1 MYGNIYNNYCRG
13 ITMIVTHNLTALNTN
28 NALRKNNKAV
38 ADSTAKLSS
47 GMHINQ
53 ASDDAAG
60 LSISEK
66 MRAQIRGLNQA
77 SSNVQ
82 GGISVIHTAEGGLQE
97 ITDMLQRQRELLIQ
111 GSNSTNTDGDK
122 RKIDQEIQQLKDEI
136 NSLTSRTDY
145 NTINLL
151 ARDDYQIL
159 EDRSSHKVEEN
170 TTGPFPATTTSY
182 ERTTSFFPAGTAE
195 EPANVKSSHTN
206 TTIDDDYTLVSHT
219 TAITSPDGREGFN
232 DYAKNV
238 HTHTETTATSQNSYE
253 RLLVSDPRYKELA
266 TVSFP
271 GTVKSVFFQTEL
283 IPTSISAGQ
292 YPDFGGLEDRFIS
305 VDIDGVSTSLEGFTL
320 TGSTTTASSI
330 SAVYE
335 KDGIQIEKIFSSD
348 PSSFKVEF
356 NVRNL
361 SGIDG
366 RQITVSTGFQ
376 PMYDGQYSISSPSGV
391 PVGSTA
397 SNAQIPASGTVFTLS
412 NALVDFNFSFLDGGA
427 YAVPESLTTPAS
439 GYLTSSKSPSVQIT
453 PTWGRTMN
461 DGEALSFGIALNNFN
476 FKKDVYQVT
485 NEATKQVDSIAETVT
500 TDIQDI
506 DYIPPRVQI
515 QSGANEN
522 QLFSIPLFDVDT
534 DGLGITGMGI
544 LPPSD
549 PELSLQQAD
558 SAIAKVSNYRGIYG
572 SLQNRMEHALNNLGS
587 TGDNLTAAE
596 SRIRDA
602 DMAKEMSG
610 MTRANILS
618 QASQAMMAQAN
629 QNPQAILQFLK

>member
-1 MYGNIYNNYCRG
+1 
-13 ITMIVTHNLTALNTN
+13 MIVTHNLTALNTN

-47 GMHINQ
+47 GLHINQ

-82 GGISVIHTAEGGLQE
+82 DGISVIHTAEGGLQE

-111 GSNSTNTDGDK
+111 GSNSTNTDEDK

-170 TTGPFPATTTSY
+170 TTGPFPATTTAY
-182 ERTTSFFPAGTAE
+182 ERFTGFFPAGTAE
-195 EPANVKSSHTN
+195 EPLNVRSSHTN

-376 PMYDGQYSISSPSGV
+376 PMYDAQYSISSPSGV

-397 SNAQIPASGTVFTLS
+397 SSAQIPSSGTVFTLS
-412 NALVDFNFSFLDGGA
+412 NDLVDYNFAFLGGGS
-427 YAVPESLTTPAS
+427 YALPESLTTPGS
-439 GYLTSSKSPSVQIT
+439 GYLTSSKSPSVQII
-453 PTWGRTMN
+453 PSWGSTVN
-461 DGEALSFGIALNNFN
+461 DGEALSFGIELNNFN

-522 QLFSIPLFDVDT
+522 QSFSIPLFDVDT
-534 DGLGITGMGI
+534 DGLGVTGIGL

-572 SLQNRMEHALNNLGS
+572 ALQNRMEHALNNVGS

-602 DMAKEMSG
+602 DMAKEMSA

-618 QASQAMMAQAN
+618 QASQAMLAQAN